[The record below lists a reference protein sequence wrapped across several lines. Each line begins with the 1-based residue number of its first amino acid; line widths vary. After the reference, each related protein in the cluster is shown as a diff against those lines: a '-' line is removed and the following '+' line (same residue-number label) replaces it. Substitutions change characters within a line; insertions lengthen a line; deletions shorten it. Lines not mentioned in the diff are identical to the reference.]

1 MKTNNLKK
9 QPVFGQRVPGNRGMK
24 QKPKS
29 SSTGF
34 TLIELLVVIAIIA
47 ILAALL
53 LPALAAAKK
62 KAQAMRCMANQKQ
75 LSTAALMYAND
86 NNDNL
91 VPVGSLDWQPGGAH
105 ATHGG
110 AGLAENP
117 LTDVDFQPGGSLA
130 QFCPGNLQSTPMT
143 AGPYFDNWIR
153 AGLLYPYIQNIAVYK
168 CPADLSRCPYGA
180 SGTFAKDSDRTY
192 SANCYMGGMQWWGDH
207 SYKLYKKQTDLHS
220 PGPDGI
226 WYFIEENPASI
237 DDCYFAMDP
246 GNPNLWYNSPAVLHG
261 FSSMIS
267 YADGHVQVHKWSD
280 ANMIGVK
287 NPRNPPGCDVPADP
301 KSSDLS
307 WFFSV
312 TTIHN

>member
-53 LPALAAAKK
+53 LPALGAAKK

-86 NNDNL
+86 NNDSL
-91 VPVGSLDWQPGGAH
+91 VPVGSLDNQPASF
-105 ATHGG
+105 
-110 AGLAENP
+110 AGNP
-117 LTDVDFQPGGSLA
+117 LNDPQLQPGGSLA
-130 QFCPGNLQSTPMT
+130 QFCPGNLQNTMMT
-143 AGPYFDNWIR
+143 AGPNYDNWIR
-153 AGLLYPYIQNIAVYK
+153 AGLLYPYIQTIAVYK

-180 SGTFAKDSDRTY
+180 SSTFAKDSDRTY
-192 SANCYMGGMQWWGDH
+192 SANCYMGGIQWWNPK
-207 SYKLYKKQTDLHS
+207 YKLYKKQTDLHS

-246 GNPNLWYNSPAVLHG
+246 DNPNLWYNSPAVLHG

-267 YADGHVQVHKWSD
+267 YADGHVQVHNWSD
-280 ANMIGVK
+280 ANMISVK

>member
-1 MKTNNLKK
+1 MKNNLKK
-9 QPVFGQRVPGNRGMK
+9 RPVFGQRVPGNRGMK

-53 LPALAAAKK
+53 LPALSAAKK

-91 VPVGSLDWQPGGAH
+91 VPIGSLANQPASF
-105 ATHGG
+105 
-110 AGLAENP
+110 AGNP
-117 LTDVDFQPGGSLA
+117 LTDPQLQPGGLLA
-130 QFCPGNLQSTPMT
+130 QFCPGNLQITVMT
-143 AGPYFDNWIR
+143 AGQYYDNWIR
-153 AGLLYPYIQNIAVYK
+153 AGLLFPYIQTIAVYK
-168 CPADLSRCPYGA
+168 CPADLSTVPYGA
-180 SGTFAKDSDRTY
+180 SATFAKDSDRTY
-192 SANCYMGGMQWWGDH
+192 SANCYMGGIQWWNH
-207 SYKLYKKQTDLHS
+207 NYKRYKKQTDLHS

-246 GNPNLWYNSPAVLHG
+246 DRPDLWYNSPAVLHG

-267 YADGHVQVHKWSD
+267 YGDGHVEVHKWTD
-280 ANMIGVK
+280 GNMITDK
-287 NPRNPPGCDVPADP
+287 NPQNPPGCDVPADP

-312 TTIHN
+312 TTVHN

>member
-62 KAQAMRCMANQKQ
+62 KAQAMRCMANEKQ
-75 LSTAALMYAND
+75 LTLAALMYVND

-91 VPVGSLDWQPGGAH
+91 VPVGSLAKQPAS
-105 ATHGG
+105 
-110 AGLAENP
+110 LAENP
-117 LTDVDFQPGGSLA
+117 LTDPDLQPGGKFA
-130 QFCPGNLQSTPMT
+130 QFCPGNLQITLMT
-143 AGPYFDNWIR
+143 AGPNYDNWIR
-153 AGLLYPYIQNIAVYK
+153 AGLLYPYIQTIAVYK
-168 CPADLSRCPYGA
+168 CPADLSTCPYGA
-180 SGTFAKDSDRTY
+180 SSTFAKDSDRTY
-192 SANCYMGGMQWWGDH
+192 SANCYMGGLEVWNPH
-207 SYKLYKKQTDLHS
+207 YKLYKKQTDLHS

-237 DDCYFAMDP
+237 DDCFFATMDRAQDP
-246 GNPNLWYNSPAVLHG
+246 AQPTLWYNSPAVLHG

-267 YADGHVQVHKWSD
+267 YADGHVEVHKWTD
-280 ANMIGVK
+280 GNMITDK
-287 NPRNPPGCDVPADP
+287 NPQVGFGCNVPADP
-301 KSSDLS
+301 KSSDLN

>member
-9 QPVFGQRVPGNRGMK
+9 QPVFGQRVPGNRGLK

-62 KAQAMRCMANQKQ
+62 KAQAMRCIANQKQ

-86 NNDNL
+86 NNDAL
-91 VPVGSLDWQPGGAH
+91 VPVGSLSEQPPISGV
-105 ATHGG
+105 
-110 AGLAENP
+110 NP
-117 LTDVDFQPGGSLA
+117 LTDPAVAPLLQPGGKFA
-130 QFCPGNLQSTPMT
+130 QFCAGNLQSTTMT
-143 AGPYFDNWIR
+143 AGQYFDNWIR
-153 AGLLYPYIQNIAVYK
+153 AGLLYPYIQSIAIYK

-180 SGTFAKDSDRTY
+180 NPSFAKDSDRTY
-192 SANCYMGGMQWWGDH
+192 SANCYMGGLNWWNH
-207 SYKLYKKQTDLHS
+207 NYKLYRKQTDLHS

-246 GNPNLWYNSPAVLHG
+246 DRPDLWYNSPAVLHG

-267 YADGHVQVHKWSD
+267 YGDGHVQVHKWTD
-280 ANMIGVK
+280 ANMISDK
-287 NPRNPPGCDVPADP
+287 NPANPPGCNVKADP
-301 KSSDLS
+301 TSSDLA
-307 WFFSV
+307 WFFTV